1 MHALRAHR
9 ELGLADEQLCV
20 RRALGGVVHG
30 RVEQRLGER
39 LDPPKQHLPNTAQPR
54 PLESKAAARRADA
67 AQFTA
72 VDFSKLQQMSTAVN
86 INKRD
91 RRSIEELE
99 QEQKELKEK
108 KAKH

>member
-1 MHALRAHR
+1 MHKYKININTCFDCSHN
-9 ELGLADEQLCV
+9 QLIN
-20 RRALGGVVHG
+20 
-30 RVEQRLGER
+30 
-39 LDPPKQHLPNTAQPR
+39 DMSN
-54 PLESKAAARRADA
+54 
-67 AQFTA
+67 
-72 VDFSKLQQMSTAVN
+72 FSKLQQMSTALN